1 MTDIAGEVGLDV
13 CRLEPP
19 EPFVQAMEALQ
30 QMQPGQFLHIIHR
43 REPRLLYPE
52 LAPRGLTAY
61 THQAAPHLFHILVW
75 SQKDRVAATRSKQ
88 FIQQL
93 TSNTL

>member
-43 REPRLLYPE
+43 REPRLLYP
-52 LAPRGLTAY
+52 
-61 THQAAPHLFHILVW
+61 
-75 SQKDRVAATRSKQ
+75 
-88 FIQQL
+88 
-93 TSNTL
+93 